1 LEGRNLK
8 ELRLNKQE
16 KEDLVF
22 AIRCFIDST
31 NTELRLKN
39 IDKEVADKVIM
50 EFANLE
56 SKIERNLD
64 SYYRR

>member
-1 LEGRNLK
+1 MK
-8 ELRLNKQE
+8 ELKLNKQD
-16 KEDLVF
+16 KEDLLV
-22 AIRCFIDST
+22 AISCFINET
-31 NTELRLKN
+31 QRQIKLKN
-39 IDKEVADKVIM
+39 LDKEVADKVIM

>member
-1 LEGRNLK
+1 LK

>member
-1 LEGRNLK
+1 MK

>member
-1 LEGRNLK
+1 MK
-8 ELRLNKQE
+8 ELRLNKE
-16 KEDLVF
+16 DKENLVF